1 MTRVVR
7 SRLIARVAARR
18 RGEQGLTLIELLLS
32 LAILAILT
40 GFLAGGI
47 AMARQAFGADRA
59 SEIGSETSAAIQ
71 TVAALVGSA
80 LPVRPDTAEPKDAAN
95 PKAASGPKDAAN
107 QKDASGF
114 EGRSEAVAFVGLSEG
129 RSLRGGPHKI
139 VLRRSGSDL
148 VADFTPFN
156 RARAK
161 DSLEPAATRVVV
173 LSGVREIR
181 IGYFGT
187 LDPKVKPAW
196 RTDWIRAERLPD
208 LVSIRIEFEDGRR
221 NEPATVVALRQG

>member
-32 LAILAILT
+32 LAILSILT
-40 GFLAGGI
+40 GFLAGGL
-47 AMARQAFGADRA
+47 AMARQAFATDRA
-59 SEIGSETSAAIQ
+59 SEIASETSAAIQ

-80 LPVRPDTAEPKDAAN
+80 LPVRPDPY
-95 PKAASGPKDAAN
+95 PSGPKDPTSA
-107 QKDASGF
+107 KEPSGF
-114 EGRSEAVAFVGLSEG
+114 DGRSEAVAFVGLSEG

-148 VADFTPFN
+148 VADFTPFD
-156 RARAK
+156 RVRAK
-161 DSLEPAATRVVV
+161 DSPEPDATRVVV

-196 RTDWIRAERLPD
+196 RADWLRAERLPD
-208 LVSIRIEFEDGRR
+208 LVSIRIEFEDARR

>member
-7 SRLIARVAARR
+7 RRLIARVSARR

-32 LAILAILT
+32 IAILAILT
-40 GFLAGGI
+40 GFLAGGL

-80 LPVRPDTAEPKDAAN
+80 LPVRPDTAAPKDAAT
-95 PKAASGPKDAAN
+95 PKE
-107 QKDASGF
+107 ASGF
-114 EGRSEAVAFVGLSEG
+114 DGRSEAVAFVGLSEG
-129 RSLRGGPHKI
+129 RSLQGGQYKI
-139 VLRRSGSDL
+139 VLRRNGSDL
-148 VADFTPFN
+148 VVDFTPFE

-161 DSLEPAATRVVV
+161 NSVEPAATRVVV

-196 RTDWIRAERLPD
+196 HADWLRAERLPE
-208 LVSIRIEFEDGRR
+208 LVSIRIEFEDARR